1 MKNAG
6 YYFVM
11 VMALVTLRSPAVQAD
26 TLELRDGRLLEG
38 TYAGGTSN
46 TLRIQIEDRV
56 EVIPIQ
62 EVLALTIDSG
72 SYSSGPASGSQKSA
86 ADRRFDTGNIN
97 VRAGTHLLVRLSDN
111 LNSGED
117 GTGGRFTAILETN
130 LTVDGRLVAPK
141 GSTVYGRLASTQ
153 RGGRTFGRG
162 RLELELTDIV
172 ISGERYPIIT
182 SDYEVQ
188 GRSQG
193 TVTKTLGGAVLGALI
208 DGSDGAKTGAAAG
221 LGLSLLTRGKQVSI
235 PAGTLIDFRLQQP
248 LTVHG

>member
-11 VMALVTLRSPAVQAD
+11 VMALVTLRSPMVLAD
-26 TLELRDGRLLEG
+26 TLELRDGRLIEG

-153 RGGRTFGRG
+153 RGGRTFGKA

-172 ISGERYPIIT
+172 INEERYPIIT